1 MSQKESKYEIKK
13 FILSGYPLIYVRTD
27 DERPVIET
35 VKTIAK
41 NNHRNHHVFT
51 WNSASG
57 LVREDGSEKDPSITT
72 PQGILNFIKNYAQHD
87 ALFILHD
94 FHVYFDQSDIVVYLK
109 DAVHNLTIPMTDEF
123 LLKRYETAHNY
134 IYKHIIITSPVQ
146 RIPEE
151 LNKMISVVEFGLPG
165 KEEIRDLFDKFTRK
179 SKENKFLSEEE
190 KNKIISACIGLTEAE
205 IFNACS
211 KSMVLN
217 NGKVNYKD
225 ITSEKSQ
232 IIKKDGMLEFFE
244 PSIGLSDVGGLK
256 NLTAWV
262 KKRKLAYDE
271 DIRVKHNLEMPKGLL
286 MTGIQGCGKS
296 HSVKAISNFLEVPL
310 IRMDVGS
317 LMGKWLG
324 ESEGN
329 IRRAIRLAENIAP
342 CVLWIDE
349 IDKGIPDPSSGNA
362 HETTKRVFSTLLT
375 WLQEKTSAVFVV
387 ATANNIHHL
396 PPELMRKGRFDEIFF
411 IDLPNLE
418 ERKEIFGI
426 HLNKKGFSPEKF
438 DVETL
443 ASVTEGY
450 SGAEIQVLIGESM
463 FEAVY
468 KGQQL
473 ETVHLLDEV
482 NNTEPLSVTM
492 KDKVDSIRSWAQ
504 SHNIRPASS

>member
-1 MSQKESKYEIKK
+1 MSQRENKFEIKK
-13 FILSGYPLIYVRTD
+13 FILSGYPFIYVRTD

-35 VKTIAK
+35 VKKIAK
-41 NNHRNHHVFT
+41 NSHRNHHVFT
-51 WNSASG
+51 WNNASG
-57 LVREDGSEKDPSITT
+57 LIREDGSEKDATLTT
-72 PQGILNFIKNYAQHD
+72 PKAILDFIKNYAQHD

-94 FHVYFDQSDIVVYLK
+94 FHTYFDQSEIVTYLK
-109 DAVHNLTIPMTDEF
+109 DTVQNLTIPMTDEF
-123 LLKRYETAHNY
+123 LLKRYENAHNS
-134 IYKHIIITSPVQ
+134 IYKHVIITSPVQ

-151 LNKMISVVEFGLPG
+151 LNKLVSVVDFGLPG

-179 SKENKFLSEEE
+179 SKENKFLSVEE
-190 KNKIISACIGLTEAE
+190 KNKIVSACIGLTETE

-217 NGKVNYKD
+217 EGKVNYKE
-225 ITSEKSQ
+225 IISEKSQ
-232 IIKKDGMLEFFE
+232 IIKKDGTLEFFE
-244 PSIGLSDVGGLK
+244 PAIGLSEVGGLK
-256 NLTAWV
+256 NLTDWV

-271 DIRVKHNLEMPKGLL
+271 EVRVRHNLEMPKGLL

-296 HSVKAISNFLEVPL
+296 HSVKAISNYLEVPL
-310 IRMDVGS
+310 IRMDVGT

-349 IDKGIPDPSSGNA
+349 IDKGIPDPTSGNT
-362 HETTKRVFSTLLT
+362 HETSKRVFSTLLT

-411 IDLPNLE
+411 IDLPTFQ
-418 ERKEIFGI
+418 ERKEIFEI
-426 HLNKKGFSPEKF
+426 HLKKKGHDPALF
-438 DVETL
+438 DVHAL
-443 ASVTEGY
+443 AKEAEGY

-463 FEAVY
+463 FEAVFQNEEL
-468 KGQQL
+468 K
-473 ETVHLLDEV
+473 TSHLIQEIS
-482 NNTEPLSVTM
+482 NTKPLSVTM
-492 KDKVDSIRSWAQ
+492 KDKVNSIRTWAQ
-504 SHNIRPASS
+504 EHNIRPASS